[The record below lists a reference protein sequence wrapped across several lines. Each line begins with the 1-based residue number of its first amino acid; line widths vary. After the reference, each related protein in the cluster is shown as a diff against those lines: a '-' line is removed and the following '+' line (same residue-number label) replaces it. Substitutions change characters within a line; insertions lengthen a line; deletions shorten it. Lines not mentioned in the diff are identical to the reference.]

1 MIPSERAELLNK
13 ARGQLESAGVWDVD
27 GDLDALSDRFL
38 GPADAAAAVTRFLTA
53 VDERCSRIPLGHI
66 TGQVT
71 FDGLS
76 LAVGSGVFVP
86 RAESV
91 PLVLWAAGQEVVPL
105 GGLVL
110 DLCAGVG
117 PLGLAIS
124 RRRPDLAVVCVE
136 RSDTAVQYL
145 RRNLARHRAAV
156 GRATVHEADLFDPR
170 CLDGYPGA
178 DLIVANPPY
187 VAPDVRLLPEWSEH
201 QPRDAI
207 YSGTTDGLD
216 LVRVIIAHAL
226 RTLRPGGRL
235 AFEHDRS
242 QPEPVRALLADA
254 GCTDITTT
262 LDSAGETRI
271 THCRVP
277 AGRTA

>member
-1 MIPSERAELLNK
+1 MGGRE
-13 ARGQLESAGVWDVD
+13 DV
-27 GDLDALSDRFL
+27 
-38 GPADAAAAVTRFLTA
+38 
-53 VDERCSRIPLGHI
+53 
-66 TGQVT
+66 
-71 FDGLS
+71 
-76 LAVGSGVFVP
+76 VP
-86 RAESV
+86 R
-91 PLVLWAAGQEVVPL
+91 

-124 RRRPDLAVVCVE
+124 RRRPDVAAVCVE
-136 RSDTAVQYL
+136 RSDAAVQYL
-145 RRNLARHRAAV
+145 RRNIARHRAAI
-156 GRATVHEADLFDPR
+156 GRADVHEADLFDPH
-170 CLDGYPGA
+170 CLDDYQGA

-187 VAPDVRLLPEWSEH
+187 VPPDVRLLPEWSEH
-201 QPRDAI
+201 QPKDAI

-242 QPEPVRALLADA
+242 QPEPVRALLAGA

-271 THCRVP
+271 TRCRVP